1 MTLTEQVA
9 QLRELARLSSG
20 TRMLDVLIINILDEL
35 AQAVG
40 RLSATSPLGQT
51 RSRQR
56 SGDGTSPTIDPQQEG
71 PTAYD
76 RPPARQEDQQGPW
89 LVRMR

>member
-40 RLSATSPLGQT
+40 RLERNEPQGQT

-56 SGDGTSPTIDPQQEG
+56 SGDGTSPTIDPQ
-71 PTAYD
+71 
-76 RPPARQEDQQGPW
+76 
-89 LVRMR
+89 

>member
-1 MTLTEQVA
+1 MTLAEQFA

-20 TRMLDVLIINILDEL
+20 TRMLDMLIINLLDEM

-40 RLSATSPLGQT
+40 RLERSEPQGQT

-56 SGDGTSPTIDPQQEG
+56 SGDGTSPAIDPQQEG
-71 PTAYD
+71 STAYD
-76 RPPARQEDQQGPW
+76 RPPARLEDQQAHRWRG
-89 LVRMR
+89 

>member
-40 RLSATSPLGQT
+40 RLEGNEPQGQT

-56 SGDGTSPTIDPQQEG
+56 SGDAHPRLLTRNRKDQ
-71 PTAYD
+71 
-76 RPPARQEDQQGPW
+76 RPMTGRRPGWRINKAHRWWG
-89 LVRMR
+89 

>member
-1 MTLTEQVA
+1 
-9 QLRELARLSSG
+9 
-20 TRMLDVLIINILDEL
+20 MLDVLIINILDEL

-40 RLSATSPLGQT
+40 RLEPNEPQDQT

-71 PTAYD
+71 STAYD
-76 RPPARQEDQQGPW
+76 RPPARQEDQQGSS

>member
-9 QLRELARLSSG
+9 QLREPARLSSG

-40 RLSATSPLGQT
+40 RLEPN
-51 RSRQR
+51 
-56 SGDGTSPTIDPQQEG
+56 E
-71 PTAYD
+71 
-76 RPPARQEDQQGPW
+76 PPGSDK
-89 LVRMR
+89 V

>member
-1 MTLTEQVA
+1 MTLTEEVA

-40 RLSATSPLGQT
+40 RWERNEP
-51 RSRQR
+51 
-56 SGDGTSPTIDPQQEG
+56 PG
-71 PTAYD
+71 PD
-76 RPPARQEDQQGPW
+76 K
-89 LVRMR
+89 V